1 MTITRVGP
9 LSVAKVAGVL
19 YVVIGLIAGCL
30 VSLLALAGGGF
41 AAAAGDADG
50 AGFGPLAALF
60 GVGAIIFLPIFYG
73 VLGFIGSL
81 IMAWLF
87 NIAAGM
93 TGGVEVDAR

>member
-9 LSVAKVAGVL
+9 LSVAKVAGIL
-19 YVVIGLIAGCL
+19 YVVIGLVAGCF
-30 VSLLALAGGGF
+30 VSLVAMAGGF
-41 AAAAGDADG
+41 AADVDG
-50 AGFGPLAALF
+50 AGPFGALL

-87 NIAAGM
+87 NVAAGM

>member
-9 LSVAKVAGVL
+9 LSVAKVAGIL

-30 VSLLALAGGGF
+30 VSLLALAGGFAG
-41 AAAAGDADG
+41 AAADADG
-50 AGFGPLAALF
+50 AGPMAALF

-87 NIAAGM
+87 NVAAGLV
-93 TGGVEVDAR
+93 GGIEVDAR